1 MTSESYLQ
9 FAAIVAATGGVVYA
23 LMLIWKHVVCR
34 GFTFLMGIIRFAEA
48 QPVLLTIAKEFRK
61 NNGAT
66 LRDQVDKTNS
76 DIKEIKKDI
85 KEQAGETNIR
95 LGNIEGQ
102 MEVLVQRYVHG
113 YVHDE
118 VTDRKQATV
127 PANQLD

>member
-1 MTSESYLQ
+1 MTADSYLQ
-9 FAAIVAATGGVVYA
+9 FTAMVAATGGVVYA

-34 GFTFLMGIIRFAEA
+34 GFRFLMSIVKFAEA

-66 LRDQVDKTNS
+66 LRDQVDKTND
-76 DIKEIKKDI
+76 DIKDIREEI

-102 MEVLVQRYVHG
+102 MEILVQGHRWDG
-113 YVHDE
+113 ETERRQLAITADQRDDE
-118 VTDRKQATV
+118 V
-127 PANQLD
+127 